1 MNPWYGV
8 LLIIVSYLIGNLDF
22 AYILVKKKKN
32 VDIRNYG
39 SGNAGMTNV
48 LRTQGGAMAF
58 WVFVGDAAKGAF
70 CVWAARAF
78 GFSEWWVAGAG
89 MAVIAGHNWPV
100 FLHFRGGK
108 GVSTTIG
115 AFLMYDW
122 FCGIFGML
130 IGLVFM
136 LSTKIMSVGSMTGI
150 VAVPFVVLI
159 VHHLSRP
166 PELVFAIFMAVS
178 VLWQHRANIVR
189 LKNGTENKLNFG
201 KKKDK

>member
-32 VDIRNYG
+32 VDIRDYG

-70 CVWAARAF
+70 CVWAARAL

-89 MAVIAGHNWPV
+89 MAVIRAIFGIESSIGT
-100 FLHFRGGK
+100 L
-108 GVSTTIG
+108 VSTSISIMCANTSQRRTI
-115 AFLMYDW
+115 A
-122 FCGIFGML
+122 
-130 IGLVFM
+130 GLP
-136 LSTKIMSVGSMTGI
+136 G
-150 VAVPFVVLI
+150 
-159 VHHLSRP
+159 
-166 PELVFAIFMAVS
+166 
-178 VLWQHRANIVR
+178 
-189 LKNGTENKLNFG
+189 
-201 KKKDK
+201 